1 MKVHEYALMRD
12 VAAAQPRP
20 RLPES
25 LWAAPPL
32 VVLNNFAGQE
42 ELKLA
47 TVLFQNLFPP
57 INVQTTRLAQ
67 CQARAPPRRPRCS
80 RTCSRPSTCR
90 RRGWRSAR
98 RAPRPG
104 DRAVPEPVPAH
115 QRADDAAGAVP
126 GARGRPGRR
135 GTAWR
140 SGAAPASRAAVCLSH
155 CSKRGSKSS
164 RPRLL
169 RLQAAEGGRLFA

>member
-67 CQARAPPRRPRCS
+67 CQARA
-80 RTCSRPSTCR
+80 
-90 RRGWRSAR
+90 
-98 RAPRPG
+98 
-104 DRAVPEPVPAH
+104 
-115 QRADDAAGAVP
+115 
-126 GARGRPGRR
+126 
-135 GTAWR
+135 
-140 SGAAPASRAAVCLSH
+140 AAPAAAGPPGAAALHQQAVLPCASVTAA
-155 CSKRGSKSS
+155 RGEAK
-164 RPRLL
+164 
-169 RLQAAEGGRLFA
+169 AAGPGC

>member
-67 CQARAPPRRPRCS
+67 CQARAPPRPRRRC
-80 RTCSRPSTCR
+80 RSRPQAAQVANKIYCES
-90 RRGWRSAR
+90 W
-98 RAPRPG
+98 
-104 DRAVPEPVPAH
+104 AH
-115 QRADDAAGAVP
+115 QGSPDSPAQHGLLTRRDCIAAQLSRSE
-126 GARGRPGRR
+126 ARSCL
-135 GTAWR
+135 WE
-140 SGAAPASRAAVCLSH
+140 SGAEGCL
-155 CSKRGSKSS
+155 
-164 RPRLL
+164 
-169 RLQAAEGGRLFA
+169 

>member
-67 CQARAPPRRPRCS
+67 CQACAPPRP
-80 RTCSRPSTCR
+80 
-90 RRGWRSAR
+90 R
-98 RAPRPG
+98 RAACRDG
-104 DRAVPEPVPAH
+104 AA
-115 QRADDAAGAVP
+115 AAG
-126 GARGRPGRR
+126 
-135 GTAWR
+135 
-140 SGAAPASRAAVCLSH
+140 RAAACLSH
-155 CSKRGSKSS
+155 CSKSGSYGS
-164 RPRLL
+164 RS
-169 RLQAAEGGRLFA
+169 GC